1 MEKIVV
7 QSSKA
12 RVPNWPIPQGI
23 KVGDF
28 VFLSGQT
35 SRNPQREVV
44 GAGDIRAQT
53 RQVIESMKVL
63 LEAAGTSLDNIVK
76 VTHYVTDLEG
86 QRVGIREVWGEYF
99 KEAEPAS
106 TMVEIVAL
114 AHPDLLIEI
123 ESIAVIPKA

>member
-12 RVPNWPIPQGI
+12 SVPNWPISQGI

-86 QRVGIREVWGEYF
+86 QRVGFERCGESTSRRPSGQHYDRDRGPGSPGPAYRDRE
-99 KEAEPAS
+99 
-106 TMVEIVAL
+106 
-114 AHPDLLIEI
+114 HRRH
-123 ESIAVIPKA
+123 PKA